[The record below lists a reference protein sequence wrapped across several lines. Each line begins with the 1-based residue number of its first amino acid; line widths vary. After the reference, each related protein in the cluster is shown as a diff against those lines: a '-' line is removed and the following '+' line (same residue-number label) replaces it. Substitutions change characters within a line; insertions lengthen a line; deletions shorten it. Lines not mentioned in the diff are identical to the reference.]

1 MPSREPLSN
10 RSRPMFG
17 GCVCCV
23 RTCQSAFSRDP
34 GAKSGLLTAR
44 IYNHFALPL
53 ASRAVSQ
60 VVNGCA
66 AHDWGQVL
74 VFEGKSC
81 SHLGAFT
88 TSELPH
94 GESLP
99 RCAPGDGVPIQQ
111 DA

>member
-1 MPSREPLSN
+1 MPRREPLSN

-34 GAKSGLLTAR
+34 GAKSGMLTAR

-60 VVNGCA
+60 VVNGYA
-66 AHDWGQVL
+66 AQDWGQVL
-74 VFEGKSC
+74 MFEGQSC
-81 SHLGAFT
+81 SPFRSSTHLVKPAEFH
-88 TSELPH
+88 P
-94 GESLP
+94 P
-99 RCAPGDGVPIQQ
+99 CAGSFGYPFQ
-111 DA
+111 